1 MPTLNIV
8 PPTLD
13 IVAYGGDDTTIVFNI
28 TDDQGEVYD
37 YIGTHTA
44 SIRPSENSA
53 TYFNVVINTDTGVA
67 GKAAL
72 TVPSEVAAE
81 MVLKA
86 TTESIYVGEDLIT
99 APMFVGV
106 WDWQYDNNGEIR
118 TIVRGKITVIG
129 EVTR

>member
-28 TDDQGEVYD
+28 TDDLGATYEF
-37 YIGTHTA
+37 IGTHTA
-44 SIRPSENSA
+44 SIRPDENSDVVW
-53 TYFNVVINTDTGVA
+53 NIVINTDTGVA

-81 MVLKA
+81 LVVDA
-86 TTESIYVGEDLIT
+86 TTESLYVGEDLIT
-99 APMFVGV
+99 APMFIGV

-118 TIVRGKITVIG
+118 TLVRGKITAIG
-129 EVTR
+129 EVTK